1 MKITSVPVPIPV
13 AGFSTHH
20 LFCSYRRVSPA
31 SQHQEVCSSLSP
43 ALMFFDVLVLVLQT
57 SQPLFTKPPDL
68 ARICCVSLECA
79 RQGQH
84 AWEVLRREAAV
95 RIQST
100 WRLQLAV
107 LRVARLRHALFP
119 DTLIGLPLLGGYV
132 RSRTIPSDA
141 PGLGIRHSVW
151 VAYSAV
157 SYQCLVQEDWWINK
171 ERYQEYA
178 STKLTFH
185 GMEHAMHR
193 FDVPGRGLLSA
204 LRVANRLTNEELAC
218 LGV

>member
-68 ARICCVSLECA
+68 ARICCVSLECV
-79 RQGQH
+79 RLGQH

-107 LRVARLRHALFP
+107 LRVARLRHLMFP
-119 DTLIGLPLLGGYV
+119 DTLIGLPLMGGYV
-132 RSRTIPSDA
+132 RSRIPADA
-141 PGLGIRHSVW
+141 PSLGIRHSVW

-157 SYQCLVQEDWWINK
+157 SYQRLVQEDWWTHK

-178 STKLTFH
+178 SKKLTFH
-185 GMEHAMHR
+185 GMNHAMHR

-204 LRVANRLTNEELAC
+204 LRVANRLTVEELAC